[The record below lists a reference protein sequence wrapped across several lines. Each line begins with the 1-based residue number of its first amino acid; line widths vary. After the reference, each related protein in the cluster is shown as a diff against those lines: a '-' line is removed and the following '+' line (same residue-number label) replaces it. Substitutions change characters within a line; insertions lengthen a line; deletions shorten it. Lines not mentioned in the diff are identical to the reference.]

1 MLLYREVT
9 MKYLLVTA
17 LIGFPALSNNLTIQ
31 CAEYGAD
38 PYTYGATVTDTL
50 LTYNENHNGNV
61 TKGTSKVISI
71 EQKPNYVKFVTEE
84 EGYNSVSKSVYEL
97 KGKVLTMNTV
107 STQNGEVIFSGGG
120 QMSNACV
127 VF

>member
-1 MLLYREVT
+1 
-9 MKYLLVTA
+9 MKYALLVTA
-17 LIGFPALSNNLTIQ
+17 LIGFPALSSTTLTIS
-31 CAEYGAD
+31 CAEYGSD
-38 PYTYGATVTDTL
+38 RYTYGATVTDTL

-71 EQKPNYVKFVTEE
+71 EQKPNYLRFITEE
-84 EGYNSVSKSVYEL
+84 KGYNSVSKNVYEL
-97 KGKVLTMNTV
+97 KDKVLTMNTV
-107 STQNGEVIFSGGG
+107 STQGGEVIFSGGG